1 MMKTMLEISQL
12 NVHLGGGAHIL
23 RNVSIQVFENEILT
37 IIGPN
42 GAGKSTLLNSIS
54 GLVVPTSGLIKFYDK
69 RIDTLPPH
77 KIVNLGISHVPEGR
91 QLFPK
96 LSVLENLKL
105 GAYTSRA
112 KKEMNET
119 LNYVFNVF
127 PILKERAG
135 QKAGTLS
142 GGEQQMLAIARGLM
156 SKPKLLLLDEP
167 SLGLAPKVVNTIF
180 KSIKNVAA
188 GGVAVLL
195 VEQNVH
201 KALEIAN
208 RGYVIESGSV
218 VMEGTTEELQ
228 NSDYVK
234 KAYLGI

>member
-1 MMKTMLEISQL
+1 MMKTMLQISQL

-37 IIGPN
+37 VIGPN
-42 GAGKSTLLNSIS
+42 GAGKTTLLNTIS
-54 GLVVPTSGLIKFYDK
+54 GLVVPTSGTIKFYDK
-69 RIDTLPPH
+69 RIDNLPPH
-77 KIVNLGISHVPEGR
+77 KIVELGISHVPEGR

-112 KKEMNET
+112 KEEMNET
-119 LNYVFNVF
+119 LKYVFDIF
-127 PILKERAG
+127 PRLKERAR
-135 QKAGTLS
+135 QNAGTLS

-156 SKPKLLLLDEP
+156 SKPKLLMLDEP
-167 SLGLAPKVVNTIF
+167 SLGLAPKLVDTIF
-180 KSIKNVAA
+180 KSIKDIA
-188 GGVAVLL
+188 GEVAVLL
-195 VEQNVH
+195 VEQNVN
-201 KALEIAN
+201 KALKTAS

-218 VMEGTTEELQ
+218 VMEGKTEELQ
-228 NSDYVK
+228 NNPYVK